1 MILLTN
7 AAICLAIAIR
17 LFLYQRGQSNYKLS
31 YALLAWGLVC
41 SSAAVA
47 ILIFFNQIPQAQTAQ
62 TFMNLLILICMLKT
76 KGNVAQFICHLLFTQ
91 KRWQSKATVPRQ
103 SKKVKIL

>member
-47 ILIFFNQIPQAQTAQ
+47 ILIFFNQLSQAQTAQ
-62 TFMNLLILICMLKT
+62 TFMNLLVFICMFKT
-76 KGNVAQFICHLLFTQ
+76 KGNISQFIYHLF
-91 KRWQSKATVPRQ
+91 WQSKATAPRQ
-103 SKKVKIL
+103 NKKVKIL